1 MAIAPNTFTNRK
13 KLDLLATAIRDNM
26 PYVRASK
33 QEFPQSE
40 LKGKKLGSSVHTY
53 LADPGSVQDGIIADP
68 DTITE
73 VELTAIMANK
83 NTSVETDMWENFVD
97 VEDFS
102 KQVLKPKGLKLAR
115 TIEKDIIDQNVYA
128 SVQAVVQP
136 KVSGAPVY
144 DTGIIGDASAAL
156 GELAVAGRLVC
167 FQSPSLLGKISRGM
181 QRNFSLPDDIMRDI
195 YKSRYLGDCEN
206 SAVIEQPL
214 MPKITMPANMDTAP
228 TITFTVANTDGSSN
242 ALNYEPVSTIT
253 VSGDGKALVEGA
265 AYAIPGVYVVDQS
278 GMRTNQQFV
287 VIYHKEI
294 NGVSH
299 GNATYG
305 FKIPEI
311 RLAVGDQKGAGN
323 PNAWTAAPLTNTT
336 VTLTPL
342 LTAGSSYLVG
352 QTRLD
357 DALIV
362 DSYAFEDLPSS
373 RTENVGVDGPIT
385 VKCMEFGDGKNGVQ
399 LTRIDAPYLSKIWDE
414 RLSVTTYVEV

>member
-1 MAIAPNTFTNRK
+1 MAIAPNSFTNRK

-40 LKGKKLGSSVHTY
+40 LKGKKPGSSVHVY
-53 LADPGSVQDGIIADP
+53 LADPGTVQDGIIADP

-115 TIEKDIIDQNVYA
+115 TIEKDVIDQNVYA

-136 KVSGAPVY
+136 KVGGASVF
-144 DTGIIGDASAAL
+144 DTGIIGDASSAL

-167 FQSPSLLGKISRGM
+167 FQSPSLLGKISRGL
-181 QRNFSLPDDIMRDI
+181 QRNFLPDDIMKDI
-195 YKSRYLGDCEN
+195 YKSRYLGECEN
-206 SAVIEQPL
+206 SSVIEQPL

-228 TITFTVANTDGSSN
+228 TITFTVANTDSSSN

-265 AYAIPGVYVVDQS
+265 AYQIPNVFVVDQS
-278 GMRTNQQFV
+278 GMRTNQPFV

-299 GNATYG
+299 GQATYG

-323 PNAWTAAPLTNTT
+323 PNAWTPVPLSNLT

-362 DSYAFEDLPSS
+362 DSYVYDDLPSS

-385 VKCMEFGDGKNGVQ
+385 LKCMEFGDGKNGVR

>member
-1 MAIAPNTFTNRK
+1 MAIAPNAFTNRK
-13 KLDLLATAIRDNM
+13 KLDLLATALRDNM

-40 LKGKKLGSSVHTY
+40 LKGKKWGASVHTY
-53 LADPGSVQDGIIADP
+53 LADPGSVQDGIVADP

-97 VEDFS
+97 VEDYS

-115 TIEKDIIDQNVYA
+115 TIEKDVIDQNVYA

-136 KVSGAPVY
+136 KVGGASVF

-167 FQSPSLLGKISRGM
+167 FQSPSLLGKISRGL
-181 QRNFSLPDDIMRDI
+181 QRNFLPDDIMKDL
-195 YKSRYLGDCEN
+195 YKNRYLGECEN

-214 MPKITMPANMDTAP
+214 MPKITMSANMDTAP
-228 TITFTVANTDGSSN
+228 TITFTVANTDASSN
-242 ALNYEPVSTIT
+242 PLNYEPVSTI
-253 VSGDGKALVEGA
+253 VASGAGKTLEEGA
-265 AYAIPGVYVVDQS
+265 AYEIPGVYVVDQS
-278 GMRTNQQFV
+278 GMRTNQPFV
-287 VIYHKEI
+287 VIYHKELT
-294 NGVSH
+294 GVSH
-299 GNATYG
+299 GQGIYG

-323 PNAWTAAPLTNTT
+323 PNAWTPTALASLT

-342 LTAGSSYLVG
+342 LGAGKSYLVG

-357 DALIV
+357 DALV
-362 DSYAFEDLPSS
+362 FDSYTFDDLPSS
-373 RTENVGVDGPIT
+373 RTENVGVDGPISL
-385 VKCMEFGDGKNGVQ
+385 KCMEFGDGRNGLQ
-399 LTRIDAPYLSKIWDE
+399 MTRIDAPYLSKIWDP

>member
-1 MAIAPNTFTNRK
+1 MAIAPNSFTNRK
-13 KLDLLATAIRDNM
+13 KLSLLATAIRDNM

-40 LKGKKLGSSVHTY
+40 LKGKKFGASVHTY
-53 LADPGSVQDGIIADP
+53 LADPGTVQDGIIADP

-73 VELTAIMANK
+73 VQLTAIMANK

-102 KQVLKPKGLKLAR
+102 KEVLKPKGLKLAR
-115 TIEKDIIDQNVYA
+115 TIEKDVIDQNVYA

-136 KVSGAPVY
+136 KVGGASVF
-144 DTGIIGDASAAL
+144 DTGIIGDASSAL

-195 YKSRYLGDCEN
+195 YKSRYLGECEN
-206 SAVIEQPL
+206 SSVIEQPL

-228 TITFTVANTDGSSN
+228 TITFTVANTDGSSK

-253 VSGDGKALVEGA
+253 VSDGGKALVEGA
-265 AYAIPGVYVVDQS
+265 AYQIPNVFVVDQS
-278 GMRTNQQFV
+278 GMRTSQPFV

-299 GNATYG
+299 GQATYG

-323 PNAWTAAPLTNTT
+323 PNAWTPEPLSNTT

-342 LTAGSSYLVG
+342 LGAGKSYLVG

-357 DALIV
+357 DSLV
-362 DSYAFEDLPSS
+362 FDSYTFDDLPSS
-373 RTENVGVDGPIT
+373 RTENVGVDGPISL
-385 VKCMEFGDGKNGVQ
+385 KCMEFGDGKNGVQ

>member
-1 MAIAPNTFTNRK
+1 MAIAPNAFTNRK
-13 KLDLLATAIRDNM
+13 KLDLLATALRDNM

-40 LKGKKLGSSVHTY
+40 LKGKKFGASVHTY
-53 LADPGSVQDGIIADP
+53 LADPGSVQDGIVADP

-97 VEDFS
+97 VEDYS

-115 TIEKDIIDQNVYA
+115 TIEKDVIDQNVYA

-136 KVSGAPVY
+136 KVGGASVF
-144 DTGIIGDASAAL
+144 DTGIIGDASSAL

-167 FQSPSLLGKISRGM
+167 FQSPSLLGKISRGL
-181 QRNFSLPDDIMRDI
+181 QRNFLPDDIMKDI
-195 YKSRYLGDCEN
+195 YKNRYLGECEN
-206 SAVIEQPL
+206 SSVIEQPL
-214 MPKITMPANMDTAP
+214 MPKITMSANMDTAP
-228 TITFTVANTDGSSN
+228 TITFTVANTDASSN
-242 ALNYEPVSTIT
+242 PLNYEPVSTIV
-253 VSGDGKALVEGA
+253 VSGAGKTLEEGA
-265 AYAIPGVYVVDQS
+265 AYEIPGVYVVDQS
-278 GMRTNQQFV
+278 GMRTNQPFV

-294 NGVSH
+294 TGVSH
-299 GNATYG
+299 GQATYG

-323 PNAWTAAPLTNTT
+323 PNAWTPTALASLT

-342 LTAGSSYLVG
+342 LGAGKSYLVG

-357 DALIV
+357 DALV
-362 DSYAFEDLPSS
+362 FDSYTFDDLPSS
-373 RTENVGVDGPIT
+373 RTENVGVDGPISL
-385 VKCMEFGDGKNGVQ
+385 KCMEFGDGKNGVQ
-399 LTRIDAPYLSKIWDE
+399 LTRIDAPYLSKIWDP

>member
-1 MAIAPNTFTNRK
+1 MAIAPNAFTNRK

-40 LKGKKLGSSVHTY
+40 LKGKKFGASVHTY

-102 KQVLKPKGLKLAR
+102 DQVLKPKGLKLAR
-115 TIEKDIIDQNVYA
+115 TIEKDVIDQNVYA

-136 KVSGAPVY
+136 KVGGASVF
-144 DTGIIGDASAAL
+144 DTGIIGEASSAL

-167 FQSPSLLGKISRGM
+167 FQSPSLLGKISRGL
-181 QRNFSLPDDIMRDI
+181 QRNFLPDDIMKDI
-195 YKSRYLGDCEN
+195 YKSRYIGECEN
-206 SAVIEQPL
+206 SSVIEQPL
-214 MPKITMPANMDTAP
+214 MPKITMSANMDTAP
-228 TITFTVANTDGSSN
+228 TITFTVANTDGSSK

-253 VSGDGKALVEGA
+253 TSGGSATLEEGA

-278 GMRTNQQFV
+278 GMRTRQQFV

-323 PNAWTAAPLTNTT
+323 PNAWTPEPLSSTT

-342 LTAGSSYLVG
+342 LGAGKSYLVG

-357 DALIV
+357 DALV
-362 DSYAFEDLPSS
+362 FDSYTFDDLPSS
-373 RTENVGVDGPIT
+373 RTENVGVDGPISL
-385 VKCMEFGDGKNGVQ
+385 KCMEFGDGKNGVQ
-399 LTRIDAPYLSKIWDE
+399 LTRIDAPYLSKIWDP

>member
-1 MAIAPNTFTNRK
+1 MAIAPNSFTNRK

-26 PYVRASK
+26 PYIRASK

-40 LKGKKLGSSVHTY
+40 LKGKKFGSAVHT
-53 LADPGSVQDGIIADP
+53 LLVDPGSVQDGIIADP

-102 KQVLKPKGLKLAR
+102 KEVLKPKGLKLAR
-115 TIEKDIIDQNVYA
+115 TIEKDVIDQNVYA

-136 KVSGAPVY
+136 KVGGASVF
-144 DTGIIGDASAAL
+144 DTGIIGDASSAL

-167 FQSPSLLGKISRGM
+167 FQSPSLLGKISRGL
-181 QRNFSLPDDIMRDI
+181 QRNFLPDDIMKDI
-195 YKSRYLGDCEN
+195 YKSRYLGECEN
-206 SAVIEQPL
+206 SSVIEQPL

-228 TITFTVANTDGSSN
+228 TITFTVANTDSSSN
-242 ALNYEPVSTIT
+242 ALNYNPVSTIT

-265 AYAIPGVYVVDQS
+265 AYQIPGVYVVDQS
-278 GMRTNQQFV
+278 GMRTSQPFV

-294 NGVSH
+294 TGVSH
-299 GNATYG
+299 GQATYG

-323 PNAWTAAPLTNTT
+323 PNAWTAAPLSNTT

-362 DSYAFEDLPSS
+362 DSYVFEDLPSS
-373 RTENVGVDGPIT
+373 RTENVGVDGPISL
-385 VKCMEFGDGKNGVQ
+385 KCMEFGDGKNGVK
-399 LTRIDAPYLSKIWDE
+399 LTRIDAPYLSKIWDP

>member
-1 MAIAPNTFTNRK
+1 MAIASNSFTNRK

-40 LKGKKLGSSVHTY
+40 LKGKKFGASVHTY
-53 LADPGSVQDGIIADP
+53 LADPGSVQDGIVADP

-83 NTSVETDMWENFVD
+83 NCSVETDMWENFVD

-115 TIEKDIIDQNVYA
+115 TIEKDVIDQNVYA

-136 KVSGAPVY
+136 KVGGASVF
-144 DTGIIGDASAAL
+144 DTGIIGEASSAL

-167 FQSPSLLGKISRGM
+167 FQSPSLLGKISRGL
-181 QRNFSLPDDIMRDI
+181 QRNFLPDDIMRDI
-195 YKSRYLGDCEN
+195 YKSRYLGECEN
-206 SAVIEQPL
+206 SSVIEQAL

-253 VSGDGKALVEGA
+253 VSGGDKALVEGA
-265 AYAIPGVYVVDQS
+265 AYVIPNVFVVDQS
-278 GMRTNQQFV
+278 GMRSSQPFV

-299 GNATYG
+299 GQATYG

-323 PNAWTAAPLTNTT
+323 PNAWTPVPLSELT

-357 DALIV
+357 DALIF
-362 DSYAFEDLPSS
+362 DSYAYDDLPSS
-373 RTENVGVDGPIT
+373 RTENVGVDGPISL
-385 VKCMEFGDGKNGVQ
+385 KCMEFGDGRNGVQ

>member
-1 MAIAPNTFTNRK
+1 MAKAPNSFTNRK

-40 LKGKKLGSSVHTY
+40 LKGKKFGSSVHTF
-53 LADPGSVQDGIIADP
+53 LVDPGTVQDGIIADP

-102 KQVLKPKGLKLAR
+102 KEVLKPKGLKLAR
-115 TIEKDIIDQNVYA
+115 TIEKDVIDQNVYA

-136 KVSGAPVY
+136 KVGGASVF
-144 DTGIIGDASAAL
+144 DTGIIGDASSAL

-167 FQSPSLLGKISRGM
+167 FQSPSLLGKISRGL
-181 QRNFSLPDDIMRDI
+181 QRNFLPDDIMKDI
-195 YKSRYLGDCEN
+195 FKSRYIGECEN
-206 SAVIEQPL
+206 SSVIEQPL

-228 TITFTVANTDGSSN
+228 TITFTVANTDSSSN

-253 VSGDGKALVEGA
+253 VSDGGKALVEGA
-265 AYAIPGVYVVDQS
+265 AYQIPNVFVVDQS
-278 GMRTNQQFV
+278 GMRTNQPFV

-299 GNATYG
+299 GQATYG

-323 PNAWTAAPLTNTT
+323 PNAWTAAPLSSLT

-357 DALIV
+357 DSLV
-362 DSYAFEDLPSS
+362 FDSYVFDDLPSS
-373 RTENVGVDGPIT
+373 RTENVGVDGPISL
-385 VKCMEFGDGKNGVQ
+385 KCMEFGDGKNGVR
-399 LTRIDAPYLSKIWDE
+399 LTRIDAPYLSKIWDP